1 MLIIYAICKAD
12 LATPASA
19 QLTSTAVVIVGI
31 VVRFTISSCQFVI
44 AFVALTVK
52 LCVDCGHSLVCVGLS
67 CSGAQKKATKTS
79 SIMAKVS

>member
-19 QLTSTAVVIVGI
+19 QLTSSVLVVVGI

-52 LCVDCGHSLVCVGLS
+52 LCIDCGHFLCLCWFLVFWGT
-67 CSGAQKKATKTS
+67 KKTTKTS

>member
-19 QLTSTAVVIVGI
+19 QLTSSAVVGR

-52 LCVDCGHSLVCVGLS
+52 LCVDCKYFLCLCWFFVFRGT
-67 CSGAQKKATKTS
+67 KKAKKL
-79 SIMAKVS
+79 AQ

>member
-19 QLTSTAVVIVGI
+19 QLTSTAVVVVGI

-44 AFVALTVK
+44 AFVALTVD
-52 LCVDCGHSLVCVGLS
+52 CVDCGHFLLFVLVSRV
-67 CSGAQKKATKTS
+67 SGRKKS
-79 SIMAKVS
+79 SKN

>member
-52 LCVDCGHSLVCVGLS
+52 LCADCGHFLCLCWSLVFR
-67 CSGAQKKATKTS
+67 GAKKSNKN
-79 SIMAKVS
+79 